1 MSTASVLEPVR
12 SLASNGRNDEPL
24 FEIING
30 QVVEMPPM
38 SAYASLIAFR
48 LANFLSDFARPRK
61 LGQAVCEVL
70 FHLAGLLDR
79 NRRPDAAFVSCE
91 RWPLGR
97 AIPVA
102 ENAWDVVPDLAIE
115 VVSPSDDAE
124 ELMEK
129 IEEYFRAGV
138 RLVWVVYPIR
148 RLVYVYESTLNVHG
162 LDATAEL
169 DGGAVLPGFRLPLR
183 ELFAQDAASA

>member
-38 SAYASLIAFR
+38 SAYASFIAFR
-48 LANFLSDFARPRK
+48 LADILSDFARPKK
-61 LGQAVCEVL
+61 LGLAVCEVL

-115 VVSPSDDAE
+115 VVSPSDQADD
-124 ELMEK
+124 LMEK

-138 RLVWVVYPIR
+138 KLVWVVYPIR
-148 RLVYVYESTLNVHG
+148 RLVYVFESMQKVHG
-162 LDATAEL
+162 LDVHSEL
-169 DGGAVLPGFRLPLR
+169 DGGTLLPGFRLPLK
-183 ELFAQDAASA
+183 ELFSQEMPAA